1 MQLNKDLTKGSVT
14 KTLFFYALPMVLTS
28 VLQSVYSIVD
38 MIIVGQYVGVAG
50 VSGVNNASLMMNL
63 FTQIAIAFTV
73 GGNILIGRYF
83 GEGNS
88 NACKRTSSTL
98 FLFSLSL
105 GLVTAIIF
113 RLFPEDIMKSI
124 DAPALQEAT
133 QYLSVVSMGAVFVFG
148 YNALSATLRG
158 YGNSKV
164 TLYFIACSATLNIVL
179 DLLFVVY
186 LDFGIKGAA
195 LATVLS
201 QGVSFALA
209 LIFVFKH
216 RITYG
221 FVKEYFSFHK
231 DKAIA
236 IFKIGFPIVLQWSI
250 ASISW
255 IAVAFLI
262 NQYGEDVSAGN
273 GISNKI
279 KEFCQLFITAFTGAT
294 STMIAQNLGAKAF
307 DRVQEILKACLKIT
321 SSIAFFCIVLVEI
334 TAPLLVAP
342 FIDQASVATHAI
354 NNLRIEIIAQVF
366 YAGFLS
372 YHALAI
378 AAKHTFFVMGN
389 SFLNCIVVR
398 LVLAV
403 LLESSMGITGVYLA
417 CMIAPSVS
425 VPVGYWY
432 YKSNRWNT
440 TKLDTTTD

>member
-1 MQLNKDLTKGSVT
+1 MQLNRDLTKGSVT
-14 KTLFFYALPMVLTS
+14 KTLFHYALPMVLTS
-28 VLQSVYSIVD
+28 ILQSVYSIVD
-38 MIIVGQYVGVAG
+38 MMIVGQSVGASG

-63 FTQIAIAFTV
+63 VAQIAIGFTV

-83 GEGNS
+83 GEGNTDS
-88 NACKRTSSTL
+88 CKKTSTTL

-105 GLVTAIIF
+105 GLLTSILF
-113 RLFPEDIMKSI
+113 GLFPEEIMKSI

-148 YNALSATLRG
+148 YNALSAILRG

-164 TLYFIACSATLNIVL
+164 TLYFIACSATLNILL
-179 DLLFVVY
+179 DFLFVVF
-186 LDFGIKGAA
+186 LDFGVKGAA
-195 LATVLS
+195 FATVLS
-201 QGVSFALA
+201 QGVSFLLA
-209 LIFVFKH
+209 LVFVLKH
-216 RITYG
+216 RIVYG

-231 DKAIA
+231 DRAIA
-236 IFKIGFPIVLQWSI
+236 IFKIGFPMVLQWSI

-307 DRVQEILKACLKIT
+307 DRVREILKSCLTIT
-321 SSIAFFCIVLVEI
+321 YSIALFFILLVEI
-334 TAPLLVAP
+334 TAPYLVAP
-342 FIDQASVATHAI
+342 FIDQSSTAASLVNTHAI

-366 YAGFLS
+366 YAGFIS

-389 SFLNCIVVR
+389 SFLNCIIVR
-398 LVLAV
+398 LVLAI

-432 YKSNRWNT
+432 YKSNRWINT
-440 TKLDTTTD
+440 I